1 MPARI
6 VLGVGAGI
14 AAYKACELLR
24 RLTEAGHQVRVV
36 PTRDSLRFVG
46 TATWAALSG
55 QPAAVS
61 VFHDVHE
68 VPQVFAP
75 AMHTEMWEHPA
86 TVANVRT
93 LRERGCLVLEP
104 ASGRLTGADSGPGR
118 LPEPI
123 ELYRV
128 AVRVLARGIAGLAPD
143 LVGRRV
149 VVSAGGTREELDPVR
164 FLGNWSSGRQGY
176 ALART
181 AAARGAEVTLVSANV
196 DLDDPAGTKVERVIS
211 AGQLQSA
218 MLAAAAGADA
228 VVMAS
233 AVADYRPEARS
244 QEKIKKTGAG
254 PEPLRL
260 AENPDILRELAG
272 QRRPGQVIAGF
283 AAETD
288 DILANGRA
296 KLAAKGCDLLVVNR
310 VGRGLAFGTD
320 DNEAVV
326 LAADG
331 SATPVPRGPK
341 EVLADVVWDLVA
353 ARLAG
358 PAGQSPGR

>member
-1 MPARI
+1 
-6 VLGVGAGI
+6 
-14 AAYKACELLR
+14 
-24 RLTEAGHQVRVV
+24 
-36 PTRDSLRFVG
+36 
-46 TATWAALSG
+46 
-55 QPAAVS
+55 
-61 VFHDVHE
+61 
-68 VPQVFAP
+68 
-75 AMHTEMWEHPA
+75 
-86 TVANVRT
+86 
-93 LRERGCLVLEP
+93 
-104 ASGRLTGADSGPGR
+104 
-118 LPEPI
+118 
-123 ELYRV
+123 
-128 AVRVLARGIAGLAPD
+128 
-143 LVGRRV
+143 
-149 VVSAGGTREELDPVR
+149 
-164 FLGNWSSGRQGY
+164 
-176 ALART
+176 
-181 AAARGAEVTLVSANV
+181 VTLVSANV
-196 DLDDPAGTKVERVIS
+196 DLDDPAGVKVERVIS

-218 MLAAAAGADA
+218 VLAVAAGADA
-228 VVMAS
+228 VVMAA

-254 PEPLRL
+254 PELLRL

-272 QRRPGQVIAGF
+272 HRRPGQVIAGF

-310 VGRGLAFGTD
+310 VGPGLAFGTD

-358 PAGQSPGR
+358 QAGQAGGR